1 MSTLTREGYEALI
14 AKHPAYGREVYVE
27 TGLLAGDRLVIA
39 AECFNRVYGIEL
51 DPYWTEVCR
60 TRTVK
65 LPNVMI
71 FRGDTRRILPVV
83 IQHCVETPTF
93 FYLDAHFCQTDPPI
107 QKSEFPLWVELEAI
121 RARPTKDIVL
131 VDDVHTFGK
140 ARPEL
145 RFRAAIPE
153 WEKVTKESLL
163 AFFGG
168 QVVDSEERADAFVIW
183 RDGSR
188 KGPE

>member
-14 AKHPAYGREVYVE
+14 AKHPEYGREVYIE

-39 AECFNRVYGIEL
+39 AECFNRVYGVEL
-51 DPYWTEVCR
+51 DDHWAKVCHER
-60 TRTVK
+60 TKK
-65 LPNVMI
+65 LSNVYVM
-71 FRGDTRRILPVV
+71 RGNTREFLPLLSDR
-83 IQHCVETPTF
+83 HPTTPTF

-107 QKSEFPLWVELEAI
+107 QKSEFPLWAELETI
-121 RARPTKDIVL
+121 RARDTKDIVL

-145 RFRAAIPE
+145 RFRADVPE

-163 AFFGG
+163 AFFGD

-183 RDGSR
+183 R
-188 KGPE
+188 KGAR